1 MPQIWLKNGTNLKW
15 QIKCCK
21 VTYKKLFTY
30 ITLFQF
36 VYHLFIDYVPVLWG
50 IVFFFFYLFHFKS
63 LEKDKEIK

>member
-1 MPQIWLKNGTNLKW
+1 MPQIWLKNGTYLKW

-21 VTYKKLFTY
+21 VTHKKSFTY

-50 IVFFFFYLFHFKS
+50 IVFFSYLFHFKS